1 MNIIK
6 HKFSLN
12 HFTSHHFR
20 VANDGQALTLNVDI
34 IDWTLIALPVFAVIV
49 TAVVLA
55 LIVYLKKLTKHDLHK
70 SKDGFVYTII
80 DL

>member
-1 MNIIK
+1 MSI
-6 HKFSLN
+6 
-12 HFTSHHFR
+12 
-20 VANDGQALTLNVDI
+20 I